1 MPTYAWLARFARDFD
16 DLTAAQQAAFLVAT
30 AQFVTDLGGG
40 KGFRK
45 GLRVKGVKGA
55 AGIFEMTW
63 ADNGRA
69 TFEYG
74 VPVREAEPHIV
85 WRRVGTH
92 SILKEP
98 RSLHRSV
105 TDTVSPAQ

>member
-16 DLTAAQQAAFLVAT
+16 ALTADQQAAFLAT
-30 AQFVTDLGGG
+30 IAQLVEDLRGE

-63 ADNGRA
+63 ADDGRA

-74 VPVREAEPHIV
+74 EPVRKAEPHVV

-92 SILKEP
+92 TIFKEP
-98 RSLHRSV
+98 
-105 TDTVSPAQ
+105 